1 MEKIFWK
8 NTIFKIKDEN
18 GNSIDEKSS
27 VNFLAK
33 KRKTFHLHHL
43 LVKIKK
49 KDISGPK
56 TTYIKISLSRPF

>member
-1 MEKIFWK
+1 MK
-8 NTIFKIKDEN
+8 N

-43 LVKIKK
+43 LVKTKK

-56 TTYIKISLSRPF
+56 TTYKDY